1 MIRASFK
8 LKMEELDIDLI
19 DKLKD
24 MFDKKNIIEINVSD
38 EIKETDF
45 LLSTPANRK
54 SLYRS
59 LKQLKEGDIVSKSIK
74 EIES

>member
-8 LKMEELDIDLI
+8 LRMEDLDNELI

-24 MFDKKNIIEINVSD
+24 VFDKKNVIEINISD

-45 LLSTPANRK
+45 LLSTPANRE

-59 LKQLKEGDIVSKSIK
+59 LKQLKEGDIVSRSIK
-74 EIES
+74 EIEL

>member
-8 LKMEELDIDLI
+8 LRMEDLDNELI

-24 MFDKKNIIEINVSD
+24 VLKKKNVIEINVSD
-38 EIKETDF
+38 EITETDF
-45 LLSTPANRK
+45 LLSTPANRE

-59 LKQLKEGDIVSKSIK
+59 LKQLKEGDIVSISIK
-74 EIES
+74 DIEL

>member
-8 LKMEELDIDLI
+8 LRMEDLDNELI

-24 MFDKKNIIEINVSD
+24 VFDKKNVIEINVSD
-38 EIKETDF
+38 EITETDF
-45 LLSTPANRK
+45 LLSTPANRE

-59 LKQLKEGDIVSKSIK
+59 LKQLKEGDIVSRSI
-74 EIES
+74 EDIEL